1 MRWDVGFNKK
11 RIVFFYFSKVND
23 GKVFFIRKILV
34 RCIF

>member
-23 GKVFFIRKILV
+23 GKVFLYKILV
-34 RCIF
+34 RCIL